1 MFTNCREA
9 INCPLSSGR
18 LYADTVSLSDSNG
31 AIAIDEMHW
40 SVKSNKTVH
49 GPVTLDDRVKVIGP
63 GQSLC
68 VWPQRQEADAVIL
81 LLYIFIYLCNTRL
94 T

>member
-31 AIAIDEMHW
+31 AIAIDEMHY
-40 SVKSNKTVH
+40 
-49 GPVTLDDRVKVIGP
+49 
-63 GQSLC
+63 GQCKQTKRCMAL
-68 VWPQRQEADAVIL
+68 
-81 LLYIFIYLCNTRL
+81 
-94 T
+94 

>member
-18 LYADTVSLSDSNG
+18 LYADTVSLSDRNG
-31 AIAIDEMHW
+31 AIAIDEMHYGQC
-40 SVKSNKTVH
+40 KH
-49 GPVTLDDRVKVIGP
+49 GPVTLDDRVKVNGL

-68 VWPQRQEADAVIL
+68 V
-81 LLYIFIYLCNTRL
+81 
-94 T
+94 